1 MGRRAP
7 TDTHREAQAR
17 MERSVGALPEAA
29 HRTVVRAGQPSV
41 HPPRTDVCPG
51 YGPVSLLQ
59 QTVGVTGKS
68 E

>member
-1 MGRRAP
+1 
-7 TDTHREAQAR
+7 